1 MSKKAWIDISLR
13 KKYIQMVN
21 EYTEKMLSIPA
32 FIVFLKT
39 EINPL

>member
-1 MSKKAWIDISLR
+1 MSKKAWLDISLR

-21 EYTEKMLSIPA
+21 EYTEKMLNIPA